1 MSNKFYIMS
10 PYVRGRRCRF
20 IRGTLL
26 CNGKKIVT
34 SQQIVD
40 ELNRI
45 SYISISNLSNV
56 EDMVFDGLLVKNRF
70 IIFDIIPYKNFMNKN
85 YKKKYKDR
93 VNDLAKISLGI
104 ELLHLTHI
112 EVICWTYFGD
122 SVVELLNSYQNI
134 HTDMVLNLNTEYF
147 HNKFFVLKQNPKK
160 YPKGQAFK

>member
-20 IRGTLL
+20 IRGKLL
-26 CNGKKIVT
+26 CNDREVIA
-34 SQQIVD
+34 SQQVIC

-45 SYISISNLSNV
+45 SYISISNSSNA

-70 IIFDIIPYKNFMNKN
+70 IIFDIIPYKNFMNKK

-93 VNDLAKISLGI
+93 ANDLAKISLGI
-104 ELLHLTHI
+104 DLLQLTHV
-112 EVICWTYFGD
+112 EVICWTYFGNNI
-122 SVVELLNSYQNI
+122 VELLNSYRNI

-160 YPKGQAFK
+160 